1 MRRNSTQNQAKTTIR
16 PHSLQTKSKL
26 QMGNSKAIEVQKS
39 LMYIYMY
46 IYIYI
51 YIGFKTL
58 FYVARHLESIAS
70 YLPIGLHLGDRL
82 FSRAFV

>member
-26 QMGNSKAIEVQKS
+26 QLRNSEAIEVQKS
-39 LMYIYMY
+39 PMY

-58 FYVARHLESIAS
+58 FYIVRQLASIAS
-70 YLPIGLHLGDRL
+70 YLPNGLHLGDRP